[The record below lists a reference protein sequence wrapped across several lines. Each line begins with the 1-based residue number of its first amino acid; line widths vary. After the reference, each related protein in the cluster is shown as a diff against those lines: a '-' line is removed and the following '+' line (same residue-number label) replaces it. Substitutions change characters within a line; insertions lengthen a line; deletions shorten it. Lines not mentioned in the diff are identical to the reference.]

1 MAMALAN
8 QPISHNQLTG
18 LTLISL
24 GETLLQ
30 QKMQLDPKEVEN
42 IETAFASALAISY
55 RANNLT
61 TVIHSLSSLSC
72 KCLLYYIQA
81 FRRFYFRD
89 PNLDLT
95 QFFLVFYQRL
105 NVIDKMTYNQQYK
118 QAKDE
123 EFMQRVS
130 VVPQEFVQFLHNY
143 YPARPV
149 Q

>member
-72 KCLLYYIQA
+72 KFLLYI
-81 FRRFYFRD
+81 
-89 PNLDLT
+89 
-95 QFFLVFYQRL
+95 
-105 NVIDKMTYNQQYK
+105 
-118 QAKDE
+118 
-123 EFMQRVS
+123 
-130 VVPQEFVQFLHNY
+130 
-143 YPARPV
+143 
-149 Q
+149 